1 MLPIRD
7 LRALAVN
14 ISKEVSRKMRA
25 TASETLALP
34 FKESAFSFSFPITN
48 HAYLTFA
55 SISDGMKSFS
65 NRRWADRNV
74 WFNVPRGT
82 RECCNTHGWP
92 KVQKVRE

>member
-1 MLPIRD
+1 MIIQFAWEKAGLVIVFIRVP
-7 LRALAVN
+7 LYLASST
-14 ISKEVSRKMRA
+14 ISLIR
-25 TASETLALP
+25 
-34 FKESAFSFSFPITN
+34 
-48 HAYLTFA
+48 
-55 SISDGMKSFS
+55 DGMKSFS